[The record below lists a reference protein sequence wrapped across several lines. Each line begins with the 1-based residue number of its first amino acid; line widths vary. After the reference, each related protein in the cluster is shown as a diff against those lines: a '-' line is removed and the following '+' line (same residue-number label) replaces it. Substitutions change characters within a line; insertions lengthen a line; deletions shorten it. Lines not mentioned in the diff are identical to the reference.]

1 MTSGVLV
8 QILFD
13 LLLLASVA
21 FLWVKMHRPQK
32 DDPRLSRG
40 LQLLQS
46 KIAVLEDLSDQ
57 IENQVQQ
64 IMALM
69 DSKGREMQNHL
80 MAADK
85 QIQKIGLSMEKSLDV
100 AKIFQDR
107 IPHQE
112 IIERQNTI
120 KYVKAARMAHQGST
134 IEEIAEEVDLSR
146 GELEMIAK
154 VNREQLQF
162 SEEDLPEWAK
172 EEENALSSGST
183 AGQAAS
189 ATAFG
194 MATGGSASG
203 ATAGLDTQALTRT
216 LDRAD
221 ISLSTLGEKFR
232 QAIPRV
238 DQEYVITPKNPSVP
252 HIEMP
257 AKSAAPRAAS
267 VVAPVDNRTATS
279 KVVAPPS
286 ATSRSAAFANA
297 RNAAV
302 PASPSG
308 GSTANSTAQNSQ
320 SATSSAARRVAA
332 TTQAA
337 NGPATSTSAQ
347 APVSNRAQTT
357 TGKSVEVQKVVF
369 PRIDMTQHLS

>member
-13 LLLLASVA
+13 LLLLAAVA
-21 FLWVKMHRPQK
+21 FLWVKLHRPQK

-57 IENQVQQ
+57 IETQVQQ

-80 MAADK
+80 AAADK
-85 QIQKIGLSMEKSLDV
+85 QILKIGQSMEKSLDV

-112 IIERQNTI
+112 IIERQNTM
-120 KYVKAARMAHQGST
+120 KYVKAARMAHQGKSL
-134 IEEIAEEVDLSR
+134 EEIAQEVDLSR

-154 VNREQLQF
+154 VNRDQLQF
-162 SEEDLPEWAK
+162 SEEDLPEWVRSEDALDSSSEIQSSK
-172 EEENALSSGST
+172 EDLNR
-183 AGQAAS
+183 
-189 ATAFG
+189 
-194 MATGGSASG
+194 
-203 ATAGLDTQALTRT
+203 AGLDTQALTRT
-216 LDRAD
+216 HDKAD
-221 ISLSTLGEKFR
+221 ISLSSLGEKFR

-238 DQEYVITPKNPSVP
+238 DQEYVIAPKNTAVP

-257 AKSAAPRAAS
+257 AKSTVAS
-267 VVAPVDNRTATS
+267 
-279 KVVAPPS
+279 
-286 ATSRSAAFANA
+286 
-297 RNAAV
+297 
-302 PASPSG
+302 
-308 GSTANSTAQNSQ
+308 
-320 SATSSAARRVAA
+320 RVAA
-332 TTQAA
+332 NLAAGQAA
-337 NGPATSTSAQ
+337 AAANNSSLAKQTAQ
-347 APVSNRAQTT
+347 ANRGAANSSPVVNSSRLGGAASSSRTQTT